1 MDCAKVVLP
10 ALGVEPAFLFERNP
24 CRGDSDGSDSEDNV
38 DSKMLDEDEDVDL
51 SVEDVDL
58 SVEDVVES
66 AAEFAAGSE
75 DVDVKAEDPEA

>member
-38 DSKMLDEDEDVDL
+38 DSKMLDEDVDL
-51 SVEDVDL
+51 T
-58 SVEDVVES
+58 VEDVVES

-75 DVDVKAEDPEA
+75 DVDAKAEDPEA

>member
-24 CRGDSDGSDSEDNV
+24 CRNDSDGSDSEANV
-38 DSKMLDEDEDVDL
+38 DSKMLDED
-51 SVEDVDL
+51 EDVDL